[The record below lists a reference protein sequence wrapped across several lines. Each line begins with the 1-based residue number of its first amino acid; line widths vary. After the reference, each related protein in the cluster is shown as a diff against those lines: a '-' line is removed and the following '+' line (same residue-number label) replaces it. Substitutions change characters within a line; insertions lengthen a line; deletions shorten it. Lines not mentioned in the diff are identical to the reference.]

1 MRSVLR
7 GESFARSTLKPSVI
21 AKREK
26 GISECGKHQ
35 LGVYRGFLRSVLSK
49 EPESDAVEEIRSIS
63 KGSDVSEYLIKLPPD
78 APL

>member
-7 GESFARSTLKPSVI
+7 GESFTRSTLKPSAI

-35 LGVYRGFLRSVLSK
+35 PGMYRGFLRSVLGK
-49 EPESDAVEEIRSIS
+49 EPESDAVEE
-63 KGSDVSEYLIKLPPD
+63 KGAFRRE
-78 APL
+78 AM